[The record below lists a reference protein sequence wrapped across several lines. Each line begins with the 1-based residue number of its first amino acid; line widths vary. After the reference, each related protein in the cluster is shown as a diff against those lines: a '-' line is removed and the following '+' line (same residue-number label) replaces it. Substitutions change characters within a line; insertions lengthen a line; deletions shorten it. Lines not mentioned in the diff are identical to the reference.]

1 VSDLIETL
9 MSEASELAQAA
20 GAVTLEAFR
29 ASALSVEIK
38 ADGTEVTSADRDAE
52 HLIRE
57 EIKLRYP
64 DHSILGE
71 EEDDLIGDANLTWI
85 VDPIDGTKGFV
96 RGVPLYTTLL
106 AVADELGPMV
116 GVIHVPVLGSTLV
129 AGRGMGCWLD
139 GKRCKVS
146 DRNNLNGALVNT
158 SSYET
163 FSSSALL
170 ALKASGAQMRAW
182 GDAFGYYLVATGRSE
197 AMIDPVC
204 SPWDLAPMPV
214 ILEEAGGQFSNI
226 EGGGSFQL
234 DAPPDSISGL
244 GTNRSIHNDLIEVM
258 GSQ

>member
-1 VSDLIETL
+1 MSDLIETL

-57 EIKLRYP
+57 VIKLRYP

-116 GVIHVPVLGSTLV
+116 GVSMYRCSGRPLLLAAVWV
-129 AGRGMGCWLD
+129 AGWM
-139 GKRCKVS
+139 
-146 DRNNLNGALVNT
+146 
-158 SSYET
+158 E
-163 FSSSALL
+163 
-170 ALKASGAQMRAW
+170 SGAKSA
-182 GDAFGYYLVATGRSE
+182 
-197 AMIDPVC
+197 
-204 SPWDLAPMPV
+204 
-214 ILEEAGGQFSNI
+214 I
-226 EGGGSFQL
+226 EI
-234 DAPPDSISGL
+234 IS
-244 GTNRSIHNDLIEVM
+244 TAH
-258 GSQ
+258 